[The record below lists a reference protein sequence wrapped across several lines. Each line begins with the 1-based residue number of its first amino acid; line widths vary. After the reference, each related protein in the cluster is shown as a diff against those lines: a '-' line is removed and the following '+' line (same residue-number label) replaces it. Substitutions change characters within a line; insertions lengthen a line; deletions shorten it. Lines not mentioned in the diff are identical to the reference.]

1 MKDILLDNRNDR
13 VIASIKNIILE
24 RLWLLALSMKDKETV
39 GECGT
44 VLNKSAAGE
53 DYKWGLRFYVLLI
66 ECFREWAS
74 AMDDADIIQ
83 KYARIKEVAPILEE
97 DVYYFQALEHAPLDH
112 SRVDEILREFQA
124 MSPAFRSPKSRHA
137 NNAPPS
143 FVAELDTFKKNFL
156 DSLFAKTPN
165 PNAIVE
171 IYIMYQS
178 YFDSIKDKAFG
189 YLSDPAIGKDI
200 KFAQLA
206 TQLQWSEDLHTEKG
220 LGRFRKS
227 VVDSIR
233 EAYGQIPREY
243 GGEPQDLS
251 RSYKNQEPNVRAQY
265 INHEEAI
272 VQPIQKFS
280 KKSEPVVENDV
291 YEARMDRSTTPNNKR
306 RREPEVEVK
315 EYEGRSRNGNNGHGQ
330 KEGQQS
336 QPRSQNSEII
346 KPASRNERVVRD
358 KSPYRNEDFEFQLNR
373 DHSPI
378 ADPEKLQQENQ
389 KLKEKKMNIIK
400 EIERLKEKERQMKE
414 TSYLKTDSRE
424 ISKIEATPEILIEEI
439 NRKSREYDMLKHKYS
454 NLITEMNRKVKG
466 NIEKTMFAGGENG
479 ASFDS
484 FVSYSRR
491 NFENSMNS
499 RESYYYTKQSGLYD
513 RNFF

>member
-1 MKDILLDNRNDR
+1 MKDVLLDNRNDR

-44 VLNKSAAGE
+44 VLNKSATGE

-112 SRVDEILREFQA
+112 SRVDEILKEFQT
-124 MSPAFRSPKSRHA
+124 MSPGFRSPKSRQA
-137 NNAPPS
+137 NDAPPQ
-143 FVAELDTFKKNFL
+143 FIEELDTFKKNFL
-156 DSLFAKTPN
+156 DSLFTKTPN
-165 PNAIVE
+165 PNLIVE
-171 IYIMYQS
+171 ICIMYQS
-178 YFDSIKDKAFG
+178 YFDSVKDKAMG
-189 YLSDPAIGKDI
+189 YLSDPMIGKDI

-206 TQLQWSEDLHTEKG
+206 TQIQWSEDIQTEKG
-220 LGRFRKS
+220 LAKFKKA
-227 VVDSIR
+227 VTEALR
-233 EAYGQIPREY
+233 EAYGHVPKEY
-243 GGEPQDLS
+243 GIEPQDYS
-251 RSYKNQEPNVRAQY
+251 KSYNNQEPESRHHQ
-265 INHEEAI
+265 INYEDAI
-272 VQPIQKFS
+272 VQPKQKFS
-280 KKSEPVVENDV
+280 KKSEPNIENDI
-291 YEARMDRSTTPNNKR
+291 YQSRNDRSSTPNNKR
-306 RREPEVEVK
+306 RREQEVEARD
-315 EYEGRSRNGNNGHGQ
+315 YEGRSKNSNNGYNQ
-330 KEGQQS
+330 KEGQHS

-346 KPASRNERVVRD
+346 KPPPRNERVVRD

-389 KLKEKKMNIIK
+389 KLKEKKIGIIK

-454 NLITEMNRKVKG
+454 NLINEMNRKVKT
-466 NIEKTMFAGGENG
+466 NIEKSMFTGGEGG

-491 NFENSMNS
+491 NFENSLNS
-499 RESYYYTKQSGLYD
+499 RESYFYSKQSGLYD